1 MEQGK
6 HIQSYIIPCILQ
18 TLNSNRFIARPAR
31 GTYSASKFAIEAIH
45 ESLSHE
51 VESFG
56 IRVLIVE
63 PGAFRT
69 PFSSRLITPAHYQ
82 DNGGFSEGYQ
92 GTAVDQMVRGMSD
105 STEFMKLIKGDPQ
118 KAARAIVNAV
128 DGGHEY
134 LRLPLGADCVVALE
148 SKIGSLQ
155 RDLDLTREVAR
166 STGVDE

>member
-1 MEQGK
+1 
-6 HIQSYIIPCILQ
+6 L
-18 TLNSNRFIARPAR
+18 NRFIARPAR

-51 VESFG
+51 VETFG

-69 PFSSRLITPAHYQ
+69 PFASRIITPAQHQ
-82 DNGGFSEGYQ
+82 ENGGFSQGYQ
-92 GTAVDQMVRGMSD
+92 GTAVEQMIRRTSN
-105 STEFMKLIKGDPQ
+105 STEFLSLVKGDPQ
-118 KAARAIVNAV
+118 KAARAILEAV

-134 LRLPLGADCVVALE
+134 LRLPLGADCVAALE

-166 STGVDE
+166 STDF